1 MTSFALRYLDR
12 TDVVAAGGMDF
23 EAAIADVRAGF
34 AMLRAGDA
42 TMPSETS
49 VALDM
54 EGATDARSYAL
65 PAALGAPYDSVGVKW
80 TTHRAA
86 SAGPPR
92 IVSLTMVNDRRT
104 GAPVGIVESAV
115 LTAMRTAAV
124 SALALRHAAPRP
136 VRRVALLGAGTQA
149 TTHLAMLAASFPGL
163 EQVALWNRTP
173 AACEAMVQGAGV
185 LPWPVVRSTVLVD
198 ALVGSDAVLAC
209 TAATSPI
216 LDADA
221 AQPGRIVLQIG
232 YHEASFALI
241 ATSTA
246 VVVDLWGE
254 FRNTSAKS
262 LFQAHRAGRFAAD
275 RLAAQLAEVL
285 EGQWAARPDDAVY
298 FSSFGLNVFDLALAT
313 RVLRRA
319 AALGLGRTLDL
330 FGKEIPR

>member
-1 MTSFALRYLDR
+1 
-12 TDVVAAGGMDF
+12 MDF
-23 EAAIADVRAGF
+23 EAAIADVRSAF
-34 AMLRAGDA
+34 AMLRAGEA

-54 EGATDARSYAL
+54 NCAPDARSYAL
-65 PAALGAPYDSVGVKW
+65 PAALGAPYNSVGVKW

-86 SAGPPR
+86 IAGPPR
-92 IVSLTMVNDRRT
+92 IVSLTVVNDRHT

-124 SALALRHAAPRP
+124 SALALRHVAPRP
-136 VRRVALLGAGTQA
+136 VRRLALLGAGTQA
-149 TTHLAMLAASFPGL
+149 TTHLAMLAACFPGL
-163 EQVALWNRTP
+163 EQVAIWNRTP
-173 AACEAMVQGAGV
+173 AACEAMLRQAGT
-185 LPWPVVRSTVLVD
+185 LPWPVLRSTVLAD
-198 ALVGSDAVLAC
+198 ALAGSDAVLAC

-216 LDADA
+216 LDADVV
-221 AQPGRIVLQIG
+221 QPGRIVLQIG
-232 YHEASFALI
+232 YHEASFELI
-241 ATSTA
+241 EASTA

-262 LFQAHRAGRFAAD
+262 LFQAHRAGRFLPE

-285 EGQWAARPDDAVY
+285 AGQWTARPEDAVY

-319 AALGLGRTLDL
+319 AVLGLGHTLDL
-330 FGKEIPR
+330 FGKETLR